1 MSDLVKDNDYF
12 KSEPTR
18 KACWLNLEELELIAH
33 LIYNYEQNFHDRRA
47 ENHALGTKI
56 DKSIEE
62 LEWREAV
69 KYESEAHDDE
79 L

>member
-56 DKSIEE
+56 DNAIED
-62 LEWREAV
+62 LEMTEYLNDRRE
-69 KYESEAHDDE
+69 ED
-79 L
+79 